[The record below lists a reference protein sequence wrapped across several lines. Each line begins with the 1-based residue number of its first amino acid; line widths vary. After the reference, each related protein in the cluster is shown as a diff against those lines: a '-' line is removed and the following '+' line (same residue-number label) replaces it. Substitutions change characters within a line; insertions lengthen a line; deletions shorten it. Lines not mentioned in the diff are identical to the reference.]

1 MYQDTRKKLK
11 TIDISV
17 YNPVITRF
25 EDRLKLRNLTRGTLV
40 NYLSCLKLFL
50 AWCVLVLLSKP
61 SDRLGYDDFRSFLQ
75 FLQTGNLKPRTIN
88 VYIAMLKQFR
98 YLVQGE
104 SWNCYEIQFM
114 KYDQKLP
121 KVPSCKQAMA
131 IVRGSGMCGLR
142 ANLLVCLLLSTGI
155 RISEAC
161 TLTYGD
167 LCREKMLIHIRPG
180 KSRSDR
186 YVPLLP
192 QILKLFEEYCRE
204 TIQTCQKAGVPGP
217 AKDSIIFRRDDGI
230 TPANS
235 YCLRS
240 DFAKALKNAIFV
252 DEHFTPHSCRHFFA
266 LQIYLQK
273 KDLILVK
280 ELLGHH
286 SLNATEVYLRLAAT
300 QGLVQE
306 GYTNPLLLCLE
317 QREQHD

>member
-1 MYQDTRKKLK
+1 MYQETRRKLK
-11 TIDISV
+11 NTDISV
-17 YNPVITRF
+17 YKPAITQF
-25 EDRLKLRNLTRGTLV
+25 EDRLRLRNLASGTFS
-40 NYLSCLKLFL
+40 NYLSCLKIFL
-50 AWCVLVLLSKP
+50 AWCVLMLSSKP
-61 SDRLGYDDFRSFLQ
+61 SDRLSYDDFRSFLQ
-75 FLQTGNLKPRTIN
+75 FLQGSDLEPRTIN

-104 SWNCYEIQFM
+104 NWNRYEIQFM
-114 KYDQKLP
+114 KYDRELP
-121 KVPSCKQAMA
+121 KVPSCKQAME
-131 IVRGSGMCGLR
+131 IVRGSSMCGLR

-161 TLTYGD
+161 TLAYGD
-167 LCREKMLIHIRPG
+167 LCRDKMLIHIRPG
-180 KSRSDR
+180 KGRSDR

-204 TIQTCQKAGVPGP
+204 TIQACQKAGVPGP
-217 AKDSIIFRRDDGI
+217 TKDSVIFRRDDGI
-230 TPANS
+230 VPANS

-240 DFAKALKNAIFV
+240 DFAKSLKNAFFV

-286 SLNATEVYLRLAAT
+286 SLNATEVYLRLAAA